1 MYRYLS
7 SLLITSSS
15 LNSRLLHCQPGHIEE
30 GCFFYQF
37 FHHRRTTFY
46 VYLLILG
53 LSFVAL
59 AGSIIQAH
67 TLIDK
72 LNSVVLYI
80 GMQTPKTKAIHE
92 MQRQLAISN
101 AQLKELASKTN
112 VFVSP
117 PPANSDTTIKG
128 MNWYIVSECYSLKF
142 LLCCHFTVTCSCL
155 MNFEEQRRHVT
166 YIH

>member
-1 MYRYLS
+1 
-7 SLLITSSS
+7 
-15 LNSRLLHCQPGHIEE
+15 
-30 GCFFYQF
+30 
-37 FHHRRTTFY
+37 
-46 VYLLILG
+46 LILG

-117 PPANSDTTIKG
+117 PPAYSDTTIKG
-128 MNWYIVSECYSLKF
+128 MN
-142 LLCCHFTVTCSCL
+142 
-155 MNFEEQRRHVT
+155 
-166 YIH
+166 